1 MSEILNRYGVLK
13 TEKHIKNEMNLNSV
27 RNQKS
32 DIASKGRNQIDIF
45 AEHNK
50 RVCLVGIFLSII
62 NIDTIYQNFMNLI
75 LFDLMQFFFYLQFID
90 NPVMFH
96 QEKMMVS
103 PNAELEFAQG

>member
-1 MSEILNRYGVLK
+1 
-13 TEKHIKNEMNLNSV
+13 
-27 RNQKS
+27 
-32 DIASKGRNQIDIF
+32 
-45 AEHNK
+45 
-50 RVCLVGIFLSII
+50 
-62 NIDTIYQNFMNLI
+62 MNLI